1 MNLNWELWFYGLLN
15 AVIGGTATSAAAW
28 LGMAGAKTA
37 GLDVP
42 SLNWKALGVILISG
56 SLTNL
61 FYYLKA
67 SPLPSIETKVVTEV
81 KTTETTTTT
90 PAIDATVNKP

>member
-1 MNLNWELWFYGLLN
+1 MRLNWELWFYGLCN

-42 SLNWKALGVILISG
+42 SLNWKALGVILVSG

-67 SPLPSIETKVVTEV
+67 SPLPTIQTKVVTETKV
-81 KTTETTTTT
+81 TETVATT
-90 PAIDATVNKP
+90 PKTDDTIVKP